1 MKFLKYCLGV
11 FITTCICFT
20 TASYAEGILNIEITQ
35 AQDAALPVAI
45 VPLKWEGSGAPPS
58 QDISA
63 IVNAD
68 LARSGEFRVMPTNMM
83 RQLPSTPAQIEVPYW
98 RVLGME
104 AVLVGSVKAQG
115 NDSYQVQVWLVDTM
129 QGQGK
134 RPTSVADTNAEASQG
149 PKVLFSKEFLV
160 NNRHVRTLAHHIS
173 DLVYEAL
180 TGYRG
185 AFSTQIAY
193 VNVQFANPKKPPSR
207 YVLEIADADGYNPRP
222 LLTSKDPI
230 MSPSWSPNGK
240 QLAYVSFERN
250 RAGIYVSDIETGN
263 RRLLTSYPGINGAPA
278 WSPDGRKL
286 AVVLSYGNVPKV
298 YLLDVASGNLQQV
311 TFGTSIDT
319 EPSWMPDGKSI
330 IFTSNRGGQPQ
341 VYQVSLADNSIKR
354 LTFEGNYNARASATP
369 DGTKL
374 VMIHRGQG
382 DFNIATLDL
391 NTNEVSVLTGA
402 RLDESPSLAPN
413 GRMVIY
419 GTVDSGRRVLGGVS
433 IDGRVKLLL
442 PAASGEVQEP
452 AWSPFL
458 S

>member
-1 MKFLKYCLGV
+1 MMKYLKYVGLI
-11 FITTCICFT
+11 FTLCFSVLT
-20 TASYAEGILNIEITQ
+20 HAEGILNIEITQ
-35 AQDAALPVAI
+35 AKDAALPVAI
-45 VPLKWEGSGAPPS
+45 VPFKLDGGAPPA
-58 QDISA
+58 QDIAAVVS
-63 IVNAD
+63 AD
-68 LARSGEFRVMPTNMM
+68 LSRSGEFRVMPTHMM
-83 RQLPSTPAQIEVPYW
+83 RQLPSTPAQMEIPYW
-98 RVLGME
+98 RVLGMQ

-115 NDSYQVQVWLVDTM
+115 NGYYQVQVALVDTT
-129 QGQGK
+129 QGQGQ
-134 RPTSVADTNAEASQG
+134 RAIPGANTDTAAIAPG
-149 PKVLFSKEFLV
+149 PNVLLSKEFLV
-160 NNRHVRTLAHHIS
+160 NNRNMRALAHHIS

-185 AFSTQIAY
+185 AFSTQLAY
-193 VNVQFANPKKPPSR
+193 VTVQFANPKKPPSR
-207 YVLEIADADGYNPRP
+207 YVLEIADSDGYNPRP
-222 LLTSKDPI
+222 LLTSKEPI

-286 AVVLSYGNVPKV
+286 AVVLSYGKVPKV
-298 YLLDVASGNLQQV
+298 YLLDIASGKLQQV
-311 TFGTSIDT
+311 TFGSSIDT
-319 EPSWMPDGKSI
+319 EPSWMPDGKSL

-341 VYQVSLADNSIKR
+341 VYQVDLAGNSVKR
-354 LTFEGNYNARASATP
+354 LTFQGNYNARASVTP
-369 DGTKL
+369 DGTKM

-391 NTNEVSVLTGA
+391 STNQVSVLTGTS
-402 RLDESPSLAPN
+402 LDESPSLAPN

-419 GTVDSGRRVLGGVS
+419 ATVDGGRRVLAGVS
-433 IDGRVKLLL
+433 IDGRVGLLL